1 MWNPST
7 VRTRRKGHPVTT
19 ISTAQLEAITRLER
33 AAIALQ
39 SAHTA
44 LQHPDLCLDGITVVA
59 PSGRK
64 HIEQITRLSLR
75 IREAVSPAATHGR
88 AE

>member
-1 MWNPST
+1 MLAAIPS
-7 VRTRRKGHPVTT
+7 
-19 ISTAQLEAITRLER
+19 AQLEAITRLEL

-39 SAHTA
+39 KAHVA
-44 LQHPDLCLDGITVVA
+44 LQHPDLHLDGLTVLA

-75 IREAVSPAATHGR
+75 IGEATMTRSQQDSPVPR
-88 AE
+88 AGKRTGAIQR

>member
-1 MWNPST
+1 MPA
-7 VRTRRKGHPVTT
+7 T
-19 ISTAQLEAITRLER
+19 IPNAQFEAITRLEI

-39 SAHTA
+39 KAHVS
-44 LQHPDLCLDGITVVA
+44 LQHPDLHLDGLTVLA

-75 IREAVSPAATHGR
+75 IREATAAR
-88 AE
+88 SR

>member
-1 MWNPST
+1 MPA
-7 VRTRRKGHPVTT
+7 T
-19 ISTAQLEAITRLER
+19 IPNAQFEAIARLEL

-39 SAHTA
+39 KAHVA
-44 LQHPDLCLDGITVVA
+44 MQHPDLRLDGLTVLA

-75 IREAVSPAATHGR
+75 ICEATTAPSR
-88 AE
+88 